1 MTEEVR
7 ADGRWEYGVT
17 CVEYTEL
24 QKQGIQENAMCN
36 GSLQSPFPANTN
48 VLYVDLAA
56 VEAVASS
63 SREATLPGLIMNL
76 TKAVKYAD
84 YRGVNHRC
92 PNWQGGRVAG
102 VGGVWTDTGV
112 CGEGGSSVRA
122 GRMEC
127 TMQNIADSLRDVT
140 DRQLGPGEKGRPPQP
155 PHTEPVRK
163 PTAVSWVRVQI
174 ISRLLSSSTIAA
186 R

>member
-1 MTEEVR
+1 MGTAEGVNVVTEEMR

-56 VEAVASS
+56 VEAAASS

-92 PNWQGGRVAG
+92 PDWQGGRVAG
-102 VGGVWTDTGV
+102 VGRGLTRSCAGVVGPV
-112 CGEGGSSVRA
+112 CGQGGWNAPCRTSR
-122 GRMEC
+122 
-127 TMQNIADSLRDVT
+127 
-140 DRQLGPGEKGRPPQP
+140 
-155 PHTEPVRK
+155 
-163 PTAVSWVRVQI
+163 TA
-174 ISRLLSSSTIAA
+174 
-186 R
+186 